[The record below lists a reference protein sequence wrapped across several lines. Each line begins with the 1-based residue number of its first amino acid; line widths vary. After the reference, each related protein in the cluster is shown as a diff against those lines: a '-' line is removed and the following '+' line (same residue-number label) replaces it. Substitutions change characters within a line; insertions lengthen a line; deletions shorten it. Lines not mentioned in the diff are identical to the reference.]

1 MDDQTPKLP
10 EGHKE
15 IQANLVFHV
24 PDGMVSKYAHQMVVQ
39 TLETEVILSFFEVI
53 PPLMLGSEE
62 EQQKLAAAGIKAEC
76 VAKIIF
82 SKTRLPAFVNAMH
95 GVQEKLG
102 LTPESEG

>member
-1 MDDQTPKLP
+1 MDDQPLKVP
-10 EGHKE
+10 EGYKE

-39 TLETEVILSFFEVI
+39 TLENEVILSFFEVV
-53 PPLMLGSEE
+53 PPLMLGTEE
-62 EQQKLAAAGIKAEC
+62 EQEKLAAAGIKAEC

-82 SKTRLPAFVNAMH
+82 AKKRLPAFVNAMH

-102 LTPESEG
+102 LNQESKG